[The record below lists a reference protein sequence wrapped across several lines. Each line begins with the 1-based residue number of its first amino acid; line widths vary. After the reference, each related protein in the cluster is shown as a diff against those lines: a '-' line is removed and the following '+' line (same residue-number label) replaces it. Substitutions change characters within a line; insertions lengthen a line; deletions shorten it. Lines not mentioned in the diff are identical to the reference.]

1 MNICP
6 ACGTRFDQNATF
18 CPACGTPLPMSQQ
31 TIGATPGTVSATSVS
46 ATNPLTLAPLTR
58 IRNLLAGVSAGS
70 LALWVL
76 LNFIGDIVYNGTR
89 TAEYGT
95 AAYYAAFDMSTNIN
109 LLAAALSYVVSAAFT
124 ALLVS
129 IVLIAYRKT
138 LR

>member
-6 ACGTRFDQNATF
+6 ACGTRFDQNATL

-31 TIGATPGTVSATSVS
+31 TIGATPGTVSAT
-46 ATNPLTLAPLTR
+46 NPLALAPLTR

-70 LALWVL
+70 LALWAL

>member
-6 ACGTRFDQNATF
+6 SCGTRFDQNATF

-31 TIGATPGTVSATSVS
+31 SIGVTSGPVSPTD
-46 ATNPLTLAPLTR
+46 PMTLAPLTR

-70 LALWVL
+70 LALWAL

-109 LLAAALSYVVSAAFT
+109 LLAAAISYVVSAAFT

>member
-6 ACGTRFDQNATF
+6 SCGTRFDQNATF

-31 TIGATPGTVSATSVS
+31 TIGVTPGPVSPADPMTI
-46 ATNPLTLAPLTR
+46 APLTR

-70 LALWVL
+70 LALWAL

-109 LLAAALSYVVSAAFT
+109 LLAAAISYVVSAAFT

>member
-6 ACGTRFDQNATF
+6 SCGTRFDQNATF

-31 TIGATPGTVSATSVS
+31 SIGVTPGPVST
-46 ATNPLTLAPLTR
+46 TDPMTLAPLTR

-70 LALWVL
+70 LALWAL

-109 LLAAALSYVVSAAFT
+109 LLAAAISYVVSAAFT

>member
-6 ACGTRFDQNATF
+6 SCGARFDQNAAF
-18 CPACGTPLPMSQQ
+18 CPVCGTPVPAPQRAVGQ
-31 TIGATPGTVSATSVS
+31 TPGTVSPAD
-46 ATNPLTLAPLTR
+46 PLTLAPLTR
-58 IRNLLAGVSAGS
+58 IRNLLAGVSVGS

-76 LNFIGDIVYNGTR
+76 LNFISNIVYNGTR

-95 AAYYAAFDMSTNIN
+95 TAYYAASDAAANIN
-109 LLAAALSYVVSAAFT
+109 LLAGALSYVVSAALT

>member
-1 MNICP
+1 
-6 ACGTRFDQNATF
+6 AD
-18 CPACGTPLPMSQQ
+18 
-31 TIGATPGTVSATSVS
+31 
-46 ATNPLTLAPLTR
+46 PLTLAPLTR

-70 LALWVL
+70 LALWAL
-76 LNFIGDIVYNGTR
+76 LNLISNVVFNGTR

-95 AAYYAAFDMSTNIN
+95 TAYYAASDMAANIN
-109 LLAAALSYVVSAAFT
+109 LLAGALSYVVSAALT